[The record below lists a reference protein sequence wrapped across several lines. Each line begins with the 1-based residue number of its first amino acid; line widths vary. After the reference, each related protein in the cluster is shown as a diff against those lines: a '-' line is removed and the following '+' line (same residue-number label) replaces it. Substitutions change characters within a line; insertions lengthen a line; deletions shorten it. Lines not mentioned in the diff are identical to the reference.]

1 MHRKSSPAVQ
11 SFRSVDYSDDAQ
23 GGPAEQE
30 IPVFGL
36 TTQRRPIEK
45 VVRGT
50 GASRPIA
57 TYPDNIIAGSLPV
70 MARSGNDDS
79 EHQGD
84 GELAGPDF
92 SLVGDLSPQEIGAQ
106 NKSQMAGLAVGV
118 AGFMLLAYLWKS

>member
-1 MHRKSSPAVQ
+1 MQRKSGPAAQ
-11 SFRSVDYSDDAQ
+11 SVRSVDHSRGAQ
-23 GGPAEQE
+23 GGPAQQE
-30 IPVFGL
+30 IPIFGL

-45 VVRGT
+45 VVRGSN
-50 GASRPIA
+50 ASRPIA

-84 GELAGPDF
+84 SELAGPDF

-106 NKSQMAGLAVGV
+106 KQNQMAGLAVGA
-118 AGFMLLAYLWKS
+118 AGFFLLAYLWK

>member
-11 SFRSVDYSDDAQ
+11 SIRSVDHSRGAQ

-36 TTQRRPIEK
+36 TTQRRSIEK
-45 VVRGT
+45 VVRGHR
-50 GASRPIA
+50 ASRPVA
-57 TYPDNIIAGSLPV
+57 TFPDSVTAGSLPV

-92 SLVGDLSPQEIGAQ
+92 SLIGDLSPQEIGAQ
-106 NKSQMAGLAVGV
+106 NKSQMARLALGV
-118 AGFMLLAYLWKS
+118 AGFVLLAYLWKS